1 MQKCTAFFTSKSVT
15 LYSNT
20 ISSNIAFIRNKYPIY
35 YIKAHH
41 ERQTRRLRTLNKHC
55 TRGVAVIDPNHG
67 IDSICVIVQVPEE
80 EQEAFTKAFWQTEP
94 FKSMYQ
100 FFR

>member
-1 MQKCTAFFTSKSVT
+1 MNDK
-15 LYSNT
+15 
-20 ISSNIAFIRNKYPIY
+20 
-35 YIKAHH
+35 H
-41 ERQTRRLRTLNKHC
+41 EDYALFQLLNKHC

-67 IDSICVIVQVPEE
+67 IDSICVIVQVPVE